1 MSTHKVECKALIE
14 AADADGDGNIDYEE
28 FADMLFENISPVRR
42 RMQMHNSIKSKD
54 SEVKMGSYSE
64 DSGTIN
70 LQSSFPQCLKRNVSR
85 RLDLI
90 ENTQEV
96 SFVQSGN
103 RYMPSTMT
111 TVIAVAGGIFIAI
124 NLIVAFL
131 M

>member
-1 MSTHKVECKALIE
+1 
-14 AADADGDGNIDYEE
+14 
-28 FADMLFENISPVRR
+28 MLFENISPVRR
-42 RMQMHNSIKSKD
+42 RMQMYNSIKSNK

-64 DSGTIN
+64 DSGTAN
-70 LQSSFPQCLKRNVSR
+70 LQSAFPQCLKRNVSR
-85 RLDLI
+85 GVHLI
-90 ENTQEV
+90 EDTREV

>member
-1 MSTHKVECKALIE
+1 
-14 AADADGDGNIDYEE
+14 
-28 FADMLFENISPVRR
+28 MLFENISPVRR
-42 RMQMHNSIKSKD
+42 RMQMYNSIKSKD
-54 SEVKMGSYSE
+54 SEVKIGSNSE
-64 DSGTIN
+64 DSGTAN
-70 LQSSFPQCLKRNVSR
+70 SQSAFPQCLKRNVSR
-85 RLDLI
+85 NVDLI
-90 ENTQEV
+90 EDTREV